1 MTPNAENS
9 ADLLAVMAARARLTD
24 HLAALRKHLIE
35 AGDETGMDL
44 LWDAIGAWSDSGQ
57 P

>member
-1 MTPNAENS
+1 VTPNAENS